1 VPPLDKT
8 RFIAQDEVIIG
19 RFFESYSSTIK
30 YCNMEPKDTY
40 NIDKN
45 GVIVGQ
51 IGEEGVIITTDTR
64 VDKKLFITQDGSR
77 E

>member
-1 VPPLDKT
+1 
-8 RFIAQDEVIIG
+8 
-19 RFFESYSSTIK
+19 
-30 YCNMEPKDTY
+30 MEPKDTY